1 MPYKDPEKRRIFQRE
16 YQRRRRAKA
25 KLSNGC
31 RPLMNKAYVC
41 FKAPQLQLLGI
52 AFKFGFFVTDQPD
65 VQAMIERNPM
75 YGKEIFSWV
84 LEPNPNNSQILINPC
99 QTHD

>member
-1 MPYKDPEKRRIFQRE
+1 
-16 YQRRRRAKA
+16 
-25 KLSNGC
+25 
-31 RPLMNKAYVC
+31 MNKAYVC

-84 LEPNPNNSQILINPC
+84 LEPNPNNLQILINPC